1 MKISEIKFTVAV
13 DDDHIPEVITW
24 EATDSG
30 MNGTRPC
37 NATLLSLWDPKE
49 NTTLRIDLWTKE
61 MPVEDMKRFFYEN
74 FASLADTYIRATN
87 DEEGAKVIRKSAEE
101 FAKAAGL
108 NGSVRKI

>member
-1 MKISEIKFTVAV
+1 MKTSEIKFTVAV

-61 MPVEDMKRFFYEN
+61 MPVEDMKRFF
-74 FASLADTYIRATN
+74 
-87 DEEGAKVIRKSAEE
+87 
-101 FAKAAGL
+101 
-108 NGSVRKI
+108 